1 MTTVEAKTP
10 REGGTYIIAYTRP
23 DGRRADQFW
32 NAETNAW
39 VDRKDATLYS
49 WAERYEAI
57 AFVMP
62 AGGEWWV
69 IL

>member
-1 MTTVEAKTP
+1 MTDAQLPPK
-10 REGGTYIIAYTRP
+10 GGTYIIAQAKP
-23 DGRRADQFW
+23 EGAGRSDHFW
-32 NAETNAW
+32 NATTNAW

-49 WAERYEAI
+49 WAERYESI
-57 AFVMP
+57 AFDMP